1 MAAVEES
8 KGVKAGLSGHAEGK
22 LQVMV
27 INLKCYSCVF
37 FSSHTHLL
45 GCKPRLGRELDI
57 I

>member
-45 GCKPRLGRELDI
+45 GCNPRLARELDI